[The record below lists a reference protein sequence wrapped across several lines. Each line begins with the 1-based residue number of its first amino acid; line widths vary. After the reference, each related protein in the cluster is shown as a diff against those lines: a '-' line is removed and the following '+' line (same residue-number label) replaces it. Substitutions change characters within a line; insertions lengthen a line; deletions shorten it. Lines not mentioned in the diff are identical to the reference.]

1 MKTNYKIFVLP
12 LIVFLF
18 ALGSLII
25 EKPFEPN
32 KTTFSKTFPFP
43 FKQVPK
49 TEWTKPNWS
58 NETLK
63 SFSTYSISLP
73 VIFLNRPKTFFIIRN
88 EVEVFYSSACIQ
100 KHNDRAPP
108 LFS

>member
-12 LIVFLF
+12 LVVCLF
-18 ALGSLII
+18 ALGSIII

-49 TEWTKPNWS
+49 TEWAKPDWS
-58 NETLK
+58 NKVSK
-63 SFSTYSISLP
+63 SFSTFICSLTKNKIERP
-73 VIFLNRPKTFFIIRN
+73 NVFTIFNN
-88 EVEVFYSSACIQ
+88 EQKIFYSSSYL
-100 KHNDRAPP
+100 HNYSGRAPP
-108 LFS
+108 NFS